1 MSVSAHHVH
10 LVEIHCAF
18 DKVFLRVAPCRM
30 TEGNPHRHQADTPTF
45 SSPSTPTEKDNV
57 GMTGLPGRFQ
67 GGSGRAGFVPGLVS
81 CVAPSFSA
89 SPHLLGGQ
97 AQHALGFR
105 LRQLVWEAGTS
116 ASQSRGRAQEEKCGL
131 GYQGC

>member
-10 LVEIHCAF
+10 LVEIHCSF

-81 CVAPSFSA
+81 CVAPQLQRFSPLA
-89 SPHLLGGQ
+89 WRPGSTRP
-97 AQHALGFR
+97 
-105 LRQLVWEAGTS
+105 
-116 ASQSRGRAQEEKCGL
+116 GL
-131 GYQGC
+131 